1 MISRIREK
9 GNDKLLALCVVS
21 IAKLMIRHFFF
32 FFIDP
37 QFLIQDFI
45 N

>member
-32 FFIDP
+32 FDP